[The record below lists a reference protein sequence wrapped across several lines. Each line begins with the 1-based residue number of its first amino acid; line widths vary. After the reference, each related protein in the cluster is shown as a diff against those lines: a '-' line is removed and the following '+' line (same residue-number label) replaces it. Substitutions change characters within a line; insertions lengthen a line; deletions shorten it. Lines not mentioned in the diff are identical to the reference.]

1 MAVDIV
7 YKNANFLFDRD
18 GVMIVTS
25 IENAGIVIR
34 GELIYDGKNTA
45 VLNRNNK
52 EFFGL
57 KNIAP
62 MVREKLKKSEY
73 VTIIEQNNKELYS
86 YDVVVHFVLDLGLPD
101 DWNEY
106 QEKVTKDLQAKLS
119 PEELQNLSEQSEY
132 LLKELSK

>member
-1 MAVDIV
+1 MAVDII

-25 IENAGIVIR
+25 IEDAGIIIR
-34 GELIYDGKNTA
+34 GELIYDGKNTV

-52 EFFGL
+52 EFFGF

-62 MVREKLKKSEY
+62 IVREKLKNSDY

-86 YDVVVHFVLDLGLPD
+86 YDVVVHMVPDLGLPD

-106 QEKVTKDLQAKLS
+106 QEEVVKDLQAKFS
-119 PEELQNLSEQSEY
+119 PEELQKLSDQSEY

>member
-62 MVREKLKKSEY
+62 MVREKLKKSEL
-73 VTIIEQNNKELYS
+73 II
-86 YDVVVHFVLDLGLPD
+86 
-101 DWNEY
+101 
-106 QEKVTKDLQAKLS
+106 
-119 PEELQNLSEQSEY
+119 
-132 LLKELSK
+132 

>member
-57 KNIAP
+57 KNNI
-62 MVREKLKKSEY
+62 RS
-73 VTIIEQNNKELYS
+73 
-86 YDVVVHFVLDLGLPD
+86 
-101 DWNEY
+101 
-106 QEKVTKDLQAKLS
+106 
-119 PEELQNLSEQSEY
+119 
-132 LLKELSK
+132 